1 MWKEL
6 LSPSLDSQSSI
17 RLQMLFTCFIS
28 NLIILPIWAYLCIT
42 SKAVLDFPTG
52 VTTIYLAVNSISV
65 VGKVAQKIVEKG
77 QQ

>member
-6 LSPSLDSQSSI
+6 LSPSTESQSSI

-28 NLIILPIWAYLCIT
+28 NLIILPIWAYLCFY
-42 SKAVLDFPTG
+42 SKTILDFPNS
-52 VTTIYLAVNSISV
+52 VTTIYLALNSIAI